1 MLQRNTHL
9 CTRCVLLAAA
19 LLGSSAL
26 VAAPPKAIRV
36 EPLGIAPGAT
46 SELILHGINLAS
58 TTGLLS
64 TLNADDLKTSITLQ
78 SQTDDASTA
87 LKSKLATGKPPAGA
101 IVVEAENYARGKY
114 RKAGIFILNGDF
126 TPNYAEYDIEVA
138 QTGTYQLE
146 LKYAAG
152 SSRPIKLFLNG
163 RLITDEAAA
172 GVTGG
177 FGDAD
182 AKWMVEG
189 IVELQSGKNVLRLE
203 RPGGTPHFDKVGLVP
218 SDRPTSQFS
227 SAKPSDRVAPL
238 RASIDESCPIGV
250 YGIRVATAEG
260 ISNPLLFM
268 VDDLP
273 TLTSLRSNHD
283 LTSAQLINLPSAIDG
298 TTDSGKADY
307 FQFAGSAGD
316 WVSIEA
322 VATRLGTKLDP
333 VIRLLNQSD
342 QELAFVD
349 DTPSLAGDC
358 RLRLQLPET
367 GKFFVAIEDSAMGGS
382 TAHAYRLRIGDF
394 PLDRHQGFASV
405 VNSDLQQVEHVD
417 LKQFTP
423 IKIDSG
429 LRGVFKNDRSIH
441 RFRFSTRKGDRL
453 ILTDQSRQLG
463 AAAML
468 GLAVR
473 DEAGKLIGENR
484 RAGTSGG
491 TLNVSIPTD
500 GAYDV
505 EVSELTRRSGPDFGY
520 YAELH
525 RNVPDFELTLDTAS
539 IILPRDGY
547 AIVKV
552 TANRKSYNGP
562 IKLSANS
569 GDVELAVSNEVI
581 AEKKKDTRLK
591 VYLPKNMEP
600 GKVLSLR
607 ISGIAEAPPG
617 SDTRRPRIQRSASTL
632 AVLRKGMPQTP
643 HPPSELQTELAGVVG
658 PAIPD
663 FFALSLDGGVV
674 YFPRHVGEVY
684 FTVRVKD
691 RTRGF
696 KDEVALRVEGLP
708 EGFSASG
715 GERAVSRSDNNEYR
729 FQLRG
734 PTETELEDR
743 EIRIIGEASFKGQTK
758 EVTLAE
764 LPLRIIEPLIVTAR
778 PVGTASAGRQQHVA
792 VIARRFVPRAGGDM
806 KDITLKLVDEPEGF
820 SLAGK
825 SLIANAK
832 SDAQVEINIATN
844 VRPGKY
850 KLKLEATTEVAGN
863 KFAVTSEPFQISVA
877 SP

>member
-1 MLQRNTHL
+1 MFQRKTHL
-9 CTRCVLLAAA
+9 CARCVVLAAA

-26 VAAPPKAIRV
+26 AAPPKAIRV

-46 SELILHGINLAS
+46 SKLILHGINLTT

-64 TLNADDLKTSITLQ
+64 TLNSADLKTSITLQ
-78 SQTDDASTA
+78 QQTDDAA
-87 LKSKLATGKPPAGA
+87 AVLESKLATGEPPAGA
-101 IVVEAENYARGKY
+101 IVVEAEDYSRGKY
-114 RKAGIFILNGDF
+114 GGAGIFILNGNF
-126 TPNYAEYDIEVA
+126 TPNFAEYDIEIA
-138 QTGTYQLE
+138 QAGTYQLE

-189 IVELQSGKNVLRLE
+189 IVELRPGKNVLRLE

-218 SDRPTSQFS
+218 SDRPASQFS

-238 RASIDESCPIGV
+238 RASIDASCPVGV
-250 YGIRVATAEG
+250 YGLRVATADG

-273 TLTSLRSNHD
+273 TVTSLRSNHD
-283 LTSAQLINLPSAIDG
+283 FTSAQLIDLPSAIDG
-298 TTDSGKADY
+298 TTDSGKADF

-316 WVSIEA
+316 WVSIES

-333 VIRLLNQSD
+333 VIRLLHQSGK
-342 QELAFVD
+342 ELAFVD
-349 DTPSLAGDC
+349 DSPALAGDC
-358 RLRLQLPET
+358 RLRLQLPEAGT
-367 GKFFVAIEDSAMGGS
+367 FFVSIEDSSMGGS
-382 TAHAYRLRIGDF
+382 SAHAYRLRIGDF
-394 PLDRHQGFASV
+394 PLDRNDGFASV
-405 VNSDLQQVEHVD
+405 ANSELQQFEHAD
-417 LKQFTP
+417 QKPFSLAE
-423 IKIDSG
+423 IDSA
-429 LRGVFKNDRSIH
+429 LRGVFNSDRPLH
-441 RFRFSTRKGDRL
+441 RFRFSASKGDRL
-453 ILTDQSRQLG
+453 VLTDRSRQLG

-473 DEAGKLIGENR
+473 NEAGKLIGENR

-491 TLNVSIPTD
+491 TLNVSIPND

-505 EVSELTRRSGPDFGY
+505 ELSELTRRSGPDFGY
-520 YAELH
+520 YAEL
-525 RNVPDFELTLDTAS
+525 RRSVPDFELTLETAS
-539 IILPRDGY
+539 VILPQDGY

-552 TANRKSYNGP
+552 TANRKDYNGP
-562 IKLSANS
+562 IKLRASS
-569 GDVELAVSNEVI
+569 GDAELAVSNEVI

-591 VYLPKNMEP
+591 VYVPKDMEP

-607 ISGIAEAPPG
+607 IFGTAEASESATGEQPV
-617 SDTRRPRIQRSASTL
+617 RRFASTL
-632 AVLRKGMPQTP
+632 AVLRKDMPQTP
-643 HPPSELQTELAGVVG
+643 HPPSELQTELAAVVG
-658 PAIPD
+658 QAIPD
-663 FFALSLDGGVV
+663 FFGLSLDGGVV

-691 RTRGF
+691 RTKGF

-708 EGFSASG
+708 DGFSAGG

-734 PTETELEDR
+734 PTEMELGAR

-758 EVTLAE
+758 EVTLTK
-764 LPLRIIEPLIVTAR
+764 LPLRIIEPLIVTAK
-778 PVGTASAGRQQHVA
+778 PVGAASAGGKQTVT

-806 KDITLKLVDEPEGF
+806 KDITLKLADGLEGF
-820 SLAGK
+820 SLAGG

-832 SDAQVEINIATN
+832 NETQLEINIAAN

-850 KLKLEATTEVAGN
+850 NLKLEATTEVAGH
-863 KFAVTSEPFQISVA
+863 KFTVSSEPFQLTVGR
-877 SP
+877 P